1 MVSREDQGLRFNIY
15 HFIGITG
22 LSENTINMAEDIF
35 EQCASELHNYYVYE
49 MRLPNYAPRL
59 AKLTKIVSAAE
70 VCIQIPCA

>member
-1 MVSREDQGLRFNIY
+1 MDRAWYSVFECLYSY
-15 HFIGITG
+15 IGIAT
-22 LSENTINMAEDIF
+22 LSETTLNIADDIF

-70 VCIQIPCA
+70 VSCDKVV